1 MEPFPTTATASGA
14 RERGLPSKAAV
25 TTFGPFMVTAH
36 EAPPPEHAPPHET
49 SGPAAVSVTVTPIPY
64 DDVHDEPQLI
74 PSMSLVTEP
83 APSTLTAS
91 A

>member
-1 MEPFPTTATASGA
+1 M
-14 RERGLPSKAAV
+14 V
-25 TTFGPFMVTAH
+25 TTHA
-36 EAPPPEHAPPHET
+36 APPPEQAPPHET

-64 DDVHDEPQLI
+64 DDEHVVPQLM